1 MESDPA
7 AQTLKI
13 SGDEPMME
21 VPSLSLILAGH
32 GYCCA
37 IPMCASEWYT
47 NREWF
52 YGIFILYMLVLCIKT
67 AILCNFIR
75 QKWGKNAIEMTK
87 NLLAKIR
94 WHLHP
99 DDCIDSRNS
108 GNRWFLYYLWTLL
121 GVSRLLIGMLSY
133 QISNCF
139 QDS

>member
-1 MESDPA
+1 MTFFYGDLVKDP
-7 AQTLKI
+7 TFW
-13 SGDEPMME
+13 
-21 VPSLSLILAGH
+21 SLLGMGIVVQ
-32 GYCCA
+32 YQCA
-37 IPMCASEWYT
+37 NEWYT